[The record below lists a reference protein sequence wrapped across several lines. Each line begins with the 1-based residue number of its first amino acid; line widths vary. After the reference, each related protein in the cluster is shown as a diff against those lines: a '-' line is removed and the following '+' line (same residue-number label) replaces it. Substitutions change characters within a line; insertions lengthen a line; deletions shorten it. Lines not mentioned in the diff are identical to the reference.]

1 MEVHSISRFK
11 FQSVAIL
18 APLTS
23 LSYSLFFVIYF
34 LNRFHRDGPFAVSMS
49 LCKIGAH
56 YNSCSFSIMVKGVV
70 NWFNVFW
77 ETCIYHYSQLS
88 LWWSW
93 HLAITDTPTVHS
105 TYNWSQAKYIEALT
119 EKKTL
124 LLRTL
129 DLKDSGNR
137 QFSRICSWPRPQKAR
152 TFRCVS
158 AFWSTLIRRAFSSKM
173 HWFENALESRSI
185 RKRIHILL
193 ECKDSGTLEN
203 FKL

>member
-56 YNSCSFSIMVKGVV
+56 YNSCSFSIMVKGMV
-70 NWFNVFW
+70 NWFILRNL
-77 ETCIYHYSQLS
+77 HLS
-88 LWWSW
+88 GQSTFALLIMTPCYYR
-93 HLAITDTPTVHS
+93 HPTTDAQHKTDPRQNIS
-105 TYNWSQAKYIEALT
+105 RPWLK
-119 EKKTL
+119 KKTL

-129 DLKDSGNR
+129 DLKDSRNR
-137 QFSRICSWPRPQKAR
+137 QFSRIAADPVHTL
-152 TFRCVS
+152 TFSFES
-158 AFWSTLIRRAFSSKM
+158 AYISMRIGLSVHTNTPSVFI
-173 HWFENALESRSI
+173 ENALIWKRSW
-185 RKRIHILL
+185 K
-193 ECKDSGTLEN
+193 
-203 FKL
+203 

>member
-18 APLTS
+18 APLIS

-34 LNRFHRDGPFAVSMS
+34 LHRFHRDGPFAVSM
-49 LCKIGAH
+49 CKIGAH
-56 YNSCSFSIMVKGVV
+56 YNSCSFSIMVKGMV

-119 EKKTL
+119 EKKPL

-137 QFSRICSWPRPQKAR
+137 QFSRIAAGPVHTH
-152 TFRCVS
+152 TFSFES
-158 AFWSTLIRRAFSSKM
+158 AYISMRIGLSVHTNTPSVFI
-173 HWFENALESRSI
+173 ENALIWKRSW
-185 RKRIHILL
+185 K
-193 ECKDSGTLEN
+193 
-203 FKL
+203 